1 MVFSFVDP
9 LPRIPSPLTPQLFVA
24 DADILEVGNPGLSF
38 EEQKA
43 HMAAW
48 VIMCS
53 PLLISTDLVS
63 GIDNETM
70 FILSAPEVLA
80 ITQDPLGIQGIRVT
94 PANSTG
100 SECWS
105 RPLSDGSVVALFL
118 NRGTLP
124 TTITCTYAE
133 LGLKNPSGSGKV
145 RDLWARQDL
154 GSFTASYSTNVG
166 AQAGVFVKVSQ

>member
-1 MVFSFVDP
+1 M
-9 LPRIPSPLTPQLFVA
+9 
-24 DADILEVGNPGLSF
+24 LEIGNPGLSF

-48 VIMCS
+48 IIMCS
-53 PLLISTDLVS
+53 PLLIGTDIVS

-100 SECWS
+100 TECWA

-118 NRGTLP
+118 NRGSSSSVS
-124 TTITCTYAE
+124 ITCTYAE
-133 LGLKNPSGSGKV
+133 LGLKNPNGSGTV
-145 RDLWARQDL
+145 RDLWAQKDL
-154 GSFTASYSTNVG
+154 GSFTASYTANGVAGQS
-166 AQAGVFVKVSQ
+166 GVFVKVTQP